1 MDNGKRFDLP
11 SAGWMVLA
19 SFLMLL
25 GSIQAAEA
33 MVVWTDH
40 ATVKIRREISLTAP
54 KTNQTSAVLKA
65 AKNEFEAFQ
74 IIVSADSGNLSG
86 VDVTVSDLAGPNGSL
101 IPGSAVMIYK
111 AAFINITTLS
121 TTEGRLGFW
130 PDALIPKR
138 DEYTREVRNAFP
150 FSVTSGRNQPVWIEI
165 YVPQDAAPGLY
176 RGTATVTAANQ
187 APVVV
192 PIELTIWNFVLPS
205 TSTLESAYSIDYHLI
220 PIGHG
225 LGSAYLNYLDLI
237 KTYAKANLLHRITN
251 DYLPGPHIVSGGWD
265 AFTTRFG
272 PLMDGTE
279 RFPGGKLPGAK
290 MTSYRMSIWAQET
303 NVAFL
308 RDIAQRAAARG
319 WIDRLF
325 AYTFDEP
332 KPNQPAQWQTIKD
345 RARALH
351 QADPRLRSLVT
362 TSIQGAGDFGITQC
376 GSPRVEPCLDL
387 FTPTIRYLDN
397 KPTGRE
403 PGSEVPGGVE
413 TIGNQR
419 SKYGPETWWYQACG
433 SHGCGIIGGGQ
444 YDPEGYHTGWPTFMI
459 DLPAMFNRVMQW
471 QTFKYNLQ
479 GELYFDMVYAYGQ
492 RDPWV
497 SQYDFGGNGDGTL
510 YYPGTPA
517 KIGGT
522 THIPIE
528 SIRLK
533 LLREGMEDYEY
544 MNLLAKLGDGDY
556 AERQVDT
563 VATRIYDWSRN
574 PADLYR
580 ARENMALQILS
591 HDASGGPTP
600 GTADFKLSYSPASV
614 TMIEGGA
621 ASSQVILSS
630 LFDFNAAVALTC
642 AAPHP
647 SVSCTVSPAS
657 VTPPVNGSGTAI
669 LRIATQSAT
678 PLGAHPVT
686 LRAVSGGLIREGT
699 VALTVTAATPVGEP
713 FDRADGTDLGPSW
726 NEYMTDFGISG
737 NQVVNLDA
745 ASQEAYWTAPLGP
758 DQDVAADCKAAAAGS
773 SCGVMA
779 RWSSADNFY
788 YVRLDA
794 GLGDIALFKK
804 VNGTYTKLGTALR
817 PMGYD
822 TYYRLRLVVEGSTL
836 SVYFA
841 GENTPAIMLND
852 PSLNTGDYAGIRS
865 YAAAVGATWFDRFH
879 AVSSGNSDTFNR
891 ADDTNL
897 GSNWNE
903 YLADFGINGNEVAN
917 LDAASQEA
925 RWTASLGPNQEV
937 SADCKTAAAGSS
949 CGVMAR
955 WVDDGNYYYLR
966 LDPGLG
972 NIVLFK
978 KVNGVY
984 TALGSA
990 DRTMAFNT
998 FYRLRLVANGN
1009 TLTAYFAGE
1018 TTPTIT
1024 ATDTSLVGA
1033 FSGIRS
1039 YAAAVGATGFDRFN
1053 AVSLGGRLGDPFN
1066 RANGTDLGSGWNE
1079 YLLNFEVNGNQ
1090 LRNSDTAGQEAQWT
1104 PVIGA
1109 DQDVSAD
1116 CMATAAGNSCGVT
1129 ARWSDPNN
1137 FYYALVDPGLG
1148 SVALIK
1154 RVNGVFTRLAI
1165 ASRPMSYNTFY
1176 PIRLVAR
1183 GSSLRVFFN
1192 GESAAAIDL
1201 SDTVLVSGN
1210 YAGVRSYASAAAATS
1225 FDNFSVGHP

>member
-1 MDNGKRFDLP
+1 MGKGKRFDLP
-11 SAGWMVLA
+11 SAGWIVLA
-19 SFLMLL
+19 SFLILL

-74 IIVSADSGNLSG
+74 LIVSADSGNLSG
-86 VDVTVSDLAGPNGSL
+86 VDVAVGDLTGPNGSL

-192 PIELTIWNFVLPS
+192 PIELTVWNFVLPS
-205 TSTLESAYSIDYHLI
+205 TATVRTAYSIDYHLI

-265 AFTTRFG
+265 AFTDRFG

-303 NVAFL
+303 NVTFL

-325 AYTFDEP
+325 AYTWDEP
-332 KPNQPAQWQTIKD
+332 KPDQPAQWQTIKD

-376 GSPRVEPCLDL
+376 GSPRVEPCIDL
-387 FTPTIRYLDN
+387 FTPTIRYMDN

-403 PGSEVPGGVE
+403 PGSEVPGGAE

-492 RDPWV
+492 RDPWG

-563 VATRIYDWSRN
+563 VVTRTYDWSRN

-591 HDASGGPTP
+591 HDGSGEPVP
-600 GTADFKLSYSPASV
+600 GTANFKLTYAPASATV
-614 TMIEGGA
+614 TAGGT
-621 ASSQVILSS
+621 ASSSITLAS

-642 AAPHP
+642 STPHP
-647 SVSCTVSPAS
+647 TVTCTVNPAS
-657 VTPPVNGSGTAI
+657 VTPPVNGNGTATLNMI
-669 LRIATQSAT
+669 TQSAT
-678 PLGAHPVT
+678 PNGTYPVAV
-686 LRAVSGGLIREGT
+686 RGVSGSLIREGT
-699 VALTVTAATPVGEP
+699 FTLTVATATPVGES
-713 FDRADGTDLGPSW
+713 FDRADTTDLG
-726 NEYMTDFGISG
+726 SG
-737 NQVVNLDA
+737 
-745 ASQEAYWTAPLGP
+745 
-758 DQDVAADCKAAAAGS
+758 
-773 SCGVMA
+773 
-779 RWSSADNFY
+779 
-788 YVRLDA
+788 
-794 GLGDIALFKK
+794 
-804 VNGTYTKLGTALR
+804 
-817 PMGYD
+817 
-822 TYYRLRLVVEGSTL
+822 
-836 SVYFA
+836 
-841 GENTPAIMLND
+841 
-852 PSLNTGDYAGIRS
+852 
-865 YAAAVGATWFDRFH
+865 
-879 AVSSGNSDTFNR
+879 
-891 ADDTNL
+891 
-897 GSNWNE
+897 WNE
-903 YLADFGINGNEVAN
+903 YLADFGIRANEVSN
-917 LDAASQEA
+917 LDTASQEA
-925 RWTASLGPNQEV
+925 QWRASLGPNQEV
-937 SADCKTAAAGSS
+937 SADCKVNAAGNS

-955 WVDDGNYYYLR
+955 WVDGNNFYYLR

-972 NIVLFK
+972 NIVLMK

-984 TALGSA
+984 TNLATA
-990 DRTMAFNT
+990 NRTMAFNT

-1018 TTPTIT
+1018 TTPAIT
-1024 ATDTSLVGA
+1024 VSDISLAGA
-1033 FSGIRS
+1033 FSGIRT
-1039 YAAAVGATGFDRFN
+1039 YATAAGNTRVDRFN
-1053 AVSLGGRLGDPFN
+1053 AVSLGGAISETFN
-1066 RANGTDLGSGWNE
+1066 RANNTNLGGSWNE
-1079 YLLNFEVNGNQ
+1079 YLLNFEINTNQ
-1090 LRNSDTAGQEAQWT
+1090 LRNSDSAGQEAQWT
-1104 PVIGA
+1104 TMIGA
-1109 DQDVSAD
+1109 NQDVSVD
-1116 CMATAAGNSCGVT
+1116 CKVTVSGNSCGVI
-1129 ARWSDPNN
+1129 ARWSNANN

-1154 RVNGVFTRLAI
+1154 RVNGVFTRLAV
-1165 ASRPMSYNTFY
+1165 ASRPMSYNTLY
-1176 PIRLVAR
+1176 QIRLVTQ
-1183 GSSLRVFFN
+1183 GSTLRVFFN
-1192 GESAAAIDL
+1192 GESTAAINVT
-1201 SDTVLVSGN
+1201 DTSLVSGN
-1210 YAGVRSYASAAAATS
+1210 YAGIRSYATAAAATS

>member
-1 MDNGKRFDLP
+1 MNKGKRFDLP
-11 SAGWMVLA
+11 SAGWIVLGF
-19 SFLMLL
+19 FLMLL
-25 GSIQAAEA
+25 GSIQTAEA

-74 IIVSADSGNLSG
+74 LIVSADSGNLSG
-86 VDVTVSDLAGPNGSL
+86 VDVTVSNLTGPNGSL

-121 TTEGRLGFW
+121 TTEGKLGFW

-150 FSVTSGRNQPVWIEI
+150 FSVTSGRNQPVWIEF

-192 PIELTIWNFVLPS
+192 PIELTVWNFVLPS
-205 TSTLESAYSIDYHLI
+205 TSTVRSAYSIDYHLI
-220 PIGHG
+220 PPGHG
-225 LGSAYLNYLDLI
+225 LGAYTNQYDI
-237 KTYAKANLLHRITN
+237 VKIYAKANLLHRITG
-251 DYLPGPHIVSGGWD
+251 DYLPAPHIMGWD
-265 AFTTRFG
+265 PFIAKFG

-279 RFPGGKLPGAK
+279 PLPGGKLPGAK
-290 MTSYRMSIWAQET
+290 MTAYRISTFAHET
-303 NVAFL
+303 DLPFL

-325 AYTFDEP
+325 SYIFDEP
-332 KPNQPAQWQTIKD
+332 KPDQPAQWQTIKD

-351 QADPRLRSLVT
+351 QADPRLRALVT
-362 TSIQGAGDFGITQC
+362 TSVQSAADYGITQC
-376 GSPRVEPCLDL
+376 GSTRIEPCLDL
-387 FTPTIRYLDN
+387 FTPTIRYMDN

-403 PGSEVPGGVE
+403 PGSEVPGGAE
-413 TIGNQR
+413 TVGNQR

-444 YDPEGYHTGWPTFMI
+444 YDPEGYHTGWPAFMI

-563 VATRIYDWSRN
+563 VATRTYDWSRN

-580 ARENMALQILS
+580 ARENMALQVLS
-591 HDASGGPTP
+591 HDVSGGPVP

-614 TMIEGGA
+614 TVIEGGA

-657 VTPPVNGSGTAI
+657 VTPPVNGSGTAT

-713 FDRADGTDLGPSW
+713 FDRAD
-726 NEYMTDFGISG
+726 N
-737 NQVVNLDA
+737 
-745 ASQEAYWTAPLGP
+745 
-758 DQDVAADCKAAAAGS
+758 
-773 SCGVMA
+773 
-779 RWSSADNFY
+779 
-788 YVRLDA
+788 
-794 GLGDIALFKK
+794 
-804 VNGTYTKLGTALR
+804 
-817 PMGYD
+817 
-822 TYYRLRLVVEGSTL
+822 
-836 SVYFA
+836 
-841 GENTPAIMLND
+841 
-852 PSLNTGDYAGIRS
+852 
-865 YAAAVGATWFDRFH
+865 
-879 AVSSGNSDTFNR
+879 
-891 ADDTNL
+891 TNL
-897 GSNWNE
+897 GSSWNE
-903 YLADFGINGNEVAN
+903 YLADFGIRGNEVLN

-925 RWTASLGPNQEV
+925 RWTSSLGPNQEV

-955 WVDDGNYYYLR
+955 WVDNGNYYYLR

-984 TALGSA
+984 TALGTA

-1018 TTPTIT
+1018 TTPAIT

-1053 AVSLGGRLGDPFN
+1053 AVSLGGSINESFN
-1066 RANGTDLGSGWNE
+1066 RANNTGLGSSWNE
-1079 YLLNFEVNGNQ
+1079 YLLNFEINTNQ

-1104 PVIGA
+1104 TMIGA
-1109 DQDVSAD
+1109 NQDVSVD
-1116 CMATAAGNSCGVT
+1116 CKVTVSGNSCGVI
-1129 ARWSDPNN
+1129 ARWSNANN

-1148 SVALIK
+1148 SVVLFK
-1154 RVNGVFTRLAI
+1154 RVNGVFTRLAM
-1165 ASRPMSYNTFY
+1165 AGRPMSYNTFY
-1176 PIRLVAR
+1176 RIRLVAR
-1183 GSSLRVFFN
+1183 GTSLRVFFN
-1192 GESAAAIDL
+1192 GESTAAIDL
-1201 SDTVLVSGN
+1201 SDTGLVSGN
-1210 YAGVRSYASAAAATS
+1210 YAGVRSYATAAAATS